1 MKNNLSMYRGY
12 FAEVWLDVE
21 SKMICGCVDGLSK
34 KLTFKSENA
43 CEIEQAFHNTIDCY
57 LENCKQRN
65 QKPERQYRGPF
76 SVRMDDEL
84 HRKLA
89 FWAQRNG
96 VSLNGA
102 VIMAVKEFLLQQQ
115 GKDMIAEKD

>member
-34 KLTFKSENA
+34 KLTFESESA
-43 CEIEQAFHNTIDCY
+43 CEIEQAFHNAIDCY
-57 LENCKQRN
+57 LENCKQGK

-84 HRKLA
+84 HKELA
-89 FWAQRNG
+89 YWAQRNG

-115 GKDMIAEKD
+115 DKDLVAEKE